1 MSECN
6 LFGMLGQVSG
16 SEAGEVFRGFVRG
29 HVRDLVC
36 RVLAEEV
43 NQLCGPKHQPT
54 GGDDF
59 RSGNSPGRI
68 QIEGKREEI
77 IRPRVR
83 RRRSDGGSDEV
94 LLRSYQ
100 SASDPGELEAS
111 ILAALKA
118 GVSTREVAG
127 VAGETHGTSRSN
139 VSRLWQNVG
148 HQFVEELR
156 GRELSQ
162 TDWLVLMLDGLV
174 LSKDQTAVVAIGIDS
189 AGHKQVLDFELGSS
203 ENKEVCLDLLRR
215 VTARGFVSKRRLFAV
230 LDGSDALKNALLEFF
245 PEAVIQRCLV
255 HKERNIKA
263 KLSKRHWGELARLFK
278 RLREVQGAGAAVEV
292 VQELERFLKDKS
304 ATAYNSLLEAGSDL
318 TALHRLN
325 VPSTLH
331 RSLLSTNAIESSFRN
346 TRRKL
351 GRVTR
356 FRPETDQASRW
367 MAFSLLEV
375 GKGFRRIAGHNDL
388 GTLMN
393 ALQRPSEPTEVPS
406 ATKTG

>member
-1 MSECN
+1 MSEFS

-29 HVRDLVC
+29 HVRELVC
-36 RVLAEEV
+36 RVMAEEV
-43 NQLCGPKHQPT
+43 DLLCGPKHQPT
-54 GGDDF
+54 GGDSF

-68 QIEGKREEI
+68 QINGKREEI

-83 RRRSDGGSDEV
+83 RRRSGGGSQEV
-94 LLRSYQ
+94 LLQSYQ

-139 VSRLWQNVG
+139 ASRLWQDVG
-148 HQFVEELR
+148 HQFVDELR
-156 GRELSQ
+156 GRDLSQ
-162 TDWLVLMLDGLV
+162 TDWLILMLDGLV
-174 LSKDQTAVVAIGIDS
+174 LSSDQTAVVAIGIDCE
-189 AGHKQVLDFELGSS
+189 GRKQVLDFELGSS

-215 VTARGFVSKRRLFAV
+215 VTARGFACKRRLFAV
-230 LDGSDALKNALLEFF
+230 LDGSDALKNSLLAFF
-245 PEAVIQRCLV
+245 PDVVIQRCLV
-255 HKERNIKA
+255 HKERNIRA

-278 RLREVQGAGAAVEV
+278 RLREVQGAEAALEV
-292 VQELERFLKDKS
+292 VRELERFLKDKS
-304 ATAYNSLLEAGSDL
+304 ATAYNSLLEAGDDL
-318 TALHRLN
+318 TALHQLN

-375 GKGFRRIAGHNDL
+375 NKGFRRIAGHYDL
-388 GTLMN
+388 GSLMK
-393 ALQRPSEPTEVPS
+393 ALERPSEPAEVAS
-406 ATKTG
+406 ATMTG